1 MAFQNVVVGEPL
13 VHPKELIALNDG
25 DWEINEKQQTLFT
38 LERFLPKIMVEAGF
52 VKSINEVRRNQPKLV
67 RTLDTLDCINIKWG
81 KHFLYIVVGE

>member
-38 LERFLPKIMVEAGF
+38 LERFLPKIMVEAGV

-67 RTLDTLDCINIKWG
+67 RTFDTLDCINIK
-81 KHFLYIVVGE
+81 

>member
-13 VHPKELIALNDG
+13 VHPKELIALNDR
-25 DWEINEKQQTLFT
+25 DWEINERQQTLFT
-38 LERFLPKIMVEAGF
+38 SERFLPKIMVEAGV
-52 VKSINEVRRNQPKLV
+52 VKSINEVRRNQPKLA